1 MKTDSVPLIQ
11 DAQIPLS
18 PAELE
23 VKIYREL
30 SCNLFVNIVRIRS
43 YEDNISKKGNTLQFK
58 QSSTTHGV

>member
-23 VKIYREL
+23 VSKTIMPPKFSL
-30 SCNLFVNIVRIRS
+30 SYIR
-43 YEDNISKKGNTLQFK
+43 
-58 QSSTTHGV
+58 V